1 MTDAELI
8 ERLQAFDDQ
17 LDVIRQHSFQASD
30 TLQRILMELLAMQK
44 QKKEDQ

>member
-17 LDVIRQHSFQASD
+17 LDQIRQHSFQASD
-30 TLQRILMELLAMQK
+30 TLSRILAELLAMQK
-44 QKKEDQ
+44 QKDKD